1 MITASQVKEML
12 GESSHNIGQLCSSSN
27 INKWSF
33 HKPVSSTKVALE
45 DDDDYYDCNDG
56 FSISTYSS
64 ALDLISGVVNNTA
77 WTYQPRTV
85 YRLGDFRNY
94 NHNATEW
101 FQFDAATYTAYDG
114 SAIQFTLSDDL
125 GWLFNNFAKFRDYTA
140 SHQSGNLDIGF
151 ILTTSWNS
159 SINSCYY
166 YKFCDYLDYD
176 NRQSIVFSADL
187 PDGTYYVI
195 PVLTTYTNVT
205 AHSFTYINQNSS
217 IYGYWFALPSQP
229 VAITKTASSSEGSDV
244 LDNIDVETIS
254 SGSVQG
260 SYIDGSDSYGEYIS
274 NLDFDLTVTNDYER
288 SAVIVVTL
296 KFLNAYVYGTVRD
309 ITIATKQ
316 FNLASG
322 GTGTQHI
329 SYPDKIYYLAGDV
342 SEKVTLSAE
351 LDITTNNNHY
361 TQTRTIKVYK

>member
-1 MITASQVKEML
+1 MITASQVKEVL
-12 GESSHNIGQLCSSSN
+12 GETSHNIGQLCSSSN

-33 HKPVSSTKVALE
+33 YKPVRSTKVAME
-45 DDDDYYDCNDG
+45 DDSDYYDCNDG

-101 FQFDAATYTAYDG
+101 FQFDAITYTAYNG
-114 SAIQFTLSDDL
+114 SVIQFTLSDDL
-125 GWLFNNFAKFRDYTA
+125 SWLFNNFAKFRDYTA

-159 SINSCYY
+159 NVSSCYY

-176 NRQSIVFSADL
+176 DRQSIVFSADL

-217 IYGYWFALPSQP
+217 IYGYWYALPSQP
-229 VAITKTASSSEGSDV
+229 VAITKTTSSGESSDV
-244 LDNIDVETIS
+244 LDDIDIETS
-254 SGSVQG
+254 NG
-260 SYIDGSDSYGEYIS
+260 SYTDGSDINGEYIS
-274 NLDFDLTVTNDYER
+274 NLDFDLTVTNGYSR
-288 SAVIVVTL
+288 SATIVVTL
-296 KFLNAYVYGTVRD
+296 KFLNAYDYGSVRD
-309 ITIATKQ
+309 IVIATKQ
-316 FNLASG
+316 FSLASG
-322 GTGTQHI
+322 QAGTQHI
-329 SYPDKIYYLAGDV
+329 SYPNTIYFLAGDV

>member
-1 MITASQVKEML
+1 MITAAQVKEIL
-12 GESSHNIGQLCSSSN
+12 GETSHNIGQLCSSSN

-33 HKPVSSTKVALE
+33 YKPVSSVKVALE
-45 DDDDYYDCNDG
+45 DDDDYYECNDG
-56 FSISTYSS
+56 FNISTYSS
-64 ALDLISGVVNNTA
+64 ALNLISGVVNNTA

-101 FQFDAATYTAYDG
+101 FQFDAITYSAYNG
-114 SAIQFTLSDDL
+114 SVIQFTLSDDL
-125 GWLFNNFAKFRDYTA
+125 GWLFNNFGVFSQLVA
-140 SHQSGNLDIGF
+140 SHQSGYLDIGF
-151 ILTTSWNS
+151 ILTTSWTNNV
-159 SINSCYY
+159 NSCYY

-176 NRQSIVFSADL
+176 EHQSIAFNSNL

-205 AHSFTYINQNSS
+205 AGTFTYINQNSN
-217 IYGYWFALPSQP
+217 IYGNWYALPSQP
-229 VAITKTASSSEGSDV
+229 VVITKTASSGEDSEV
-244 LDNIDVETIS
+244 CNQIDVYTDN
-254 SGSVQG
+254 G
-260 SYIDGSDSYGEYIS
+260 SYTDGSDSNGEYIS
-274 NLDFDLTVTNDYER
+274 NLDFDLIVTNDYSR
-288 SAVIVVTL
+288 SVNVVVTL
-296 KFLNAYVYGTVRD
+296 KFLNAYVYGSVRD
-309 ITIATKQ
+309 IVIATKQ

-329 SYPDKIYYLAGDV
+329 SYPDTIYYLAGDV
-342 SEKVTLSAE
+342 SENVTLYAE